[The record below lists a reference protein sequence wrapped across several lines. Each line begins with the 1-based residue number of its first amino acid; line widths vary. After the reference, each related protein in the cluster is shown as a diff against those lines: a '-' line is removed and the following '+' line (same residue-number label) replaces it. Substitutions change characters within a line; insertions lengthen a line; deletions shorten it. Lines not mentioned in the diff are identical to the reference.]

1 MKARALNVLVK
12 SLLFVTR
19 CLEIDTD
26 DKCDVGNDEKSTF
39 SWRNIWSI
47 YYLKCFVELLNR
59 NEITSISNVGS
70 FSQNYFPVSSVQLP
84 PVKIEKVDTSETTF
98 GRLCKV
104 ENGQFCKKSGH
115 FINTSA
121 KNNI

>member
-1 MKARALNVLVK
+1 
-12 SLLFVTR
+12 
-19 CLEIDTD
+19 
-26 DKCDVGNDEKSTF
+26 
-39 SWRNIWSI
+39 
-47 YYLKCFVELLNR
+47 LKCFVELLNR

-104 ENGQFCKKSGH
+104 ENGQFCQNQGILSTLQSRIT
-115 FINTSA
+115 FRY
-121 KNNI
+121 